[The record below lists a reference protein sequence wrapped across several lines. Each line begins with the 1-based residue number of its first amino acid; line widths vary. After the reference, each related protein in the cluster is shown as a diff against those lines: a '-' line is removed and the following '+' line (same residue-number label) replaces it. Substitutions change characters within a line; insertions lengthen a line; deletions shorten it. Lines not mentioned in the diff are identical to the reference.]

1 MLFLCVLVEMGGAE
15 GVGLSFAHSSLIVR
29 LSFAESLNRKNFCF
43 GDVKFQVLALF
54 GDLPIAPAK
63 D

>member
-29 LSFAESLNRKNFCF
+29 LSFAEGLNRKIFCWGMVKNRVRF
-43 GDVKFQVLALF
+43 G
-54 GDLPIAPAK
+54 
-63 D
+63 